1 MMHYTNRNQFIMS
14 AHGCMSTNPDSLESI
29 MAGNENGA
37 SGCIIALDTTEDGI
51 AVLCTNGGFTTDDS
65 TFHAVNE
72 TDFFSLRRMFPK
84 MVAVGQAVELAKSCG
99 RKIGIEIKSPQV
111 CIQAMIALRQSN
123 YLEQSYIGGL
133 DPANAARIVNQHPEL
148 HVMAEIDAPMEET
161 ATLVQFAQQTG
172 LFGIRAEPKFLTP
185 TLCEQALLCGL
196 FLASKSTSDPEE
208 MAKMYRQGVNF
219 IETDRPDIASALLP
233 QLSQIMNAE

>member
-14 AHGCMSTNPDSLESI
+14 ASGCMNTNPDSLESI
-29 MAGNENGA
+29 MAGNESGA

-51 AVLCTNGGFTTDDS
+51 AVLCANGGFSTDDNV
-65 TFHAVNE
+65 FHAVKE
-72 TDFFSLRRMFPK
+72 TDFFSLRSMFPK
-84 MVAVGQAVELAKSCG
+84 IVAVGQAIELAKSCG
-99 RKIGIEIKSPQV
+99 RKIGVELKNPHV
-111 CIQAMIALRQSN
+111 CMQAMIALRQSN

-148 HVMAEIDAPMEET
+148 HVMAEINAPMEET

-172 LFGIRAEPKFLTP
+172 LFGIRAEPQFLTP

-196 FLASKSTSDPEE
+196 FLASKPTSDPEQL
-208 MAKMYRQGVNF
+208 AAMYRQGVNF
-219 IETDRPDIASALLP
+219 IETDRPDVACAILP
-233 QLSQIMNAE
+233 QLAQVMTE